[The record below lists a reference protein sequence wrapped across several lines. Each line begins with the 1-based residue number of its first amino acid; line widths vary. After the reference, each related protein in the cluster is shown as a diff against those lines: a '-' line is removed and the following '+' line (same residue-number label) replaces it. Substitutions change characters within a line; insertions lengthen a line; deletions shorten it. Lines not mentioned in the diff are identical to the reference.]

1 MTISI
6 QGSGAAVLA
15 ALEPLAGQSGAA
27 GTATAQTA
35 NANTANASRPI
46 IDLSGLST
54 GAFGG
59 APASSLASGASIA
72 DAAVASGSIVE
83 GLLEQMRN
91 AAVSA
96 ANPDISDDA
105 RASLNAGFLSGL
117 SQIQAAVG
125 AAGVDG
131 VNLLDG
137 SASAQTSGGLATYD
151 LSLGG
156 PVIGVPAGASLSDPA
171 TAASLADQLESA
183 MGGVG
188 QAVSTIAGQS
198 DAMQSTFASQVQ
210 SGPAGFVPTLDAD
223 GARLAALQ
231 VQQQLSTGAGS
242 IVSQTPAAILALF
255 R

>member
-6 QGSGAAVLA
+6 QGSSAAVLT
-15 ALEPLAGQSGAA
+15 ALDPLASQNGASSAA
-27 GTATAQTA
+27 GALPPE
-35 NANTANASRPI
+35 ANTANGASSI

-54 GAFGG
+54 GALGG
-59 APASSLASGASIA
+59 PASSQASSASIA
-72 DAAVASGSIVE
+72 DAAVASGAIVE

-96 ANPDISDDA
+96 ADPGISSDA
-105 RASLNAGFLSGL
+105 RAALNAGFQSGL
-117 SQIQAAVG
+117 SQIKAAVG

-131 VNLLDG
+131 VNLIDG
-137 SASAQTSGGLATYD
+137 SANAQTSGGLATYD

-156 PVIGVPAGASLSDPA
+156 PVIGVAAGASLSDPA
-171 TAASLADQLESA
+171 TAAGLADQLESA

-188 QAVSTIAGQS
+188 QALSTISGQA
-198 DAMQSTFASQVQ
+198 DAMQGTFASQLQ
-210 SGPAGFVPTLDAD
+210 SGLSGFDPTLDAD

-231 VQQQLSTGAGS
+231 VQQQLSTGGGS
-242 IVSQTPAAILALF
+242 IVSQTPASILALF